1 MRASSKKKEFFP
13 VLAQKPLCLLYVQL
27 RSSELISLSL
37 SLSLSSP
44 LLKKGDAIREERGNA
59 RSEKEPI
66 SFELTVTLFDDALDR
81 FPSPHSDFFSH
92 LLPRSLCTGALYV
105 QERRVQDVCG
115 TLIFGFAKEERDKER
130 EKKGRDR
137 KKRKRKRGRKLTL
150 FLPSTTHLFLLSPP
164 SPPLPT
170 HTPQAAAAATL
181 AATAVSPAALAG
193 EFDLLAS
200 SKPTSTYVIDDAAVL
215 NRTTR
220 KAVTDALVRLETS
233 TGYRLTVATVRKLEV
248 ESDAFALGDKL
259 VEHWYPTVQ
268 EGGNKGVL
276 LLVTAAKDG
285 ALTGGPAFLKAVG
298 DELIDSV
305 VGDNIP
311 ILAGDEKFNEA
322 VTSSVKRVEAKLSN
336 LADPGPPAR
345 KDGVRKRTYKTKAET
360 EEKRGVT
367 GTIVLSL
374 LAISVVVPM
383 LQYYGYTSDD

>member
-1 MRASSKKKEFFP
+1 MFTDMKEEERRERERERERERGEERERSKKENKKKKKKKKKLTPSFLFFLFSLP
-13 VLAQKPLCLLYVQL
+13 
-27 RSSELISLSL
+27 SLST
-37 SLSLSSP
+37 
-44 LLKKGDAIREERGNA
+44 N
-59 RSEKEPI
+59 
-66 SFELTVTLFDDALDR
+66 
-81 FPSPHSDFFSH
+81 
-92 LLPRSLCTGALYV
+92 
-105 QERRVQDVCG
+105 Q
-115 TLIFGFAKEERDKER
+115 
-130 EKKGRDR
+130 
-137 KKRKRKRGRKLTL
+137 
-150 FLPSTTHLFLLSPP
+150 
-164 SPPLPT
+164 
-170 HTPQAAAAATL
+170 QAAAAATL
-181 AATAVSPAALAG
+181 AASAASPLAALAG

-200 SKPTSTYVIDDAAVL
+200 PKPTASYVIDDASVL

-220 KAVTDALVRLETS
+220 KSVTDALVRLETK

-298 DELIDSV
+298 DDLIDSV

-322 VTSSVKRVEAKLSN
+322 ITSSVKRVEAKLSGA
-336 LADPGPPAR
+336 ADPGPPAR
-345 KDGVRKRTYKTKAET
+345 KDGARKRTYKTKAET
-360 EEKRGVT
+360 DKSRNVT

-374 LAISVVVPM
+374 LGISVVVPM

>member
-1 MRASSKKKEFFP
+1 MFKNTASKMFAVSRIVVMSGERESGTSNKKKE
-13 VLAQKPLCLLYVQL
+13 K
-27 RSSELISLSL
+27 R
-37 SLSLSSP
+37 
-44 LLKKGDAIREERGNA
+44 
-59 RSEKEPI
+59 
-66 SFELTVTLFDDALDR
+66 
-81 FPSPHSDFFSH
+81 
-92 LLPRSLCTGALYV
+92 
-105 QERRVQDVCG
+105 
-115 TLIFGFAKEERDKER
+115 
-130 EKKGRDR
+130 RDR
-137 KKRKRKRGRKLTL
+137 KRKNSTSTSLNLNL
-150 FLPSTTHLFLLSPP
+150 FPFPK
-164 SPPLPT
+164 
-170 HTPQAAAAATL
+170 QAAAAATL
-181 AATAVSPAALAG
+181 TATAVSPAALAG

-200 SKPTSTYVIDDAAVL
+200 PKPTSSYVIDDASVL

-220 KAVTDALVRLETS
+220 KSVNDALVRLETT

-298 DELIDSV
+298 DDLIDSV

-322 VTSSVKRVEAKLSN
+322 ITSAVKRVEAKLTN
-336 LADPGPPAR
+336 AADPGPPAR
-345 KDGVRKRTYKTKAET
+345 KDGARKRTYKTKAET
-360 EEKRGVT
+360 DKSRGVT

>member
-1 MRASSKKKEFFP
+1 MRSRPLRPRCLRYVIWRRGRKERAREKK
-13 VLAQKPLCLLYVQL
+13 
-27 RSSELISLSL
+27 R
-37 SLSLSSP
+37 
-44 LLKKGDAIREERGNA
+44 A
-59 RSEKEPI
+59 RSGRRRKKTHP
-66 SFELTVTLFDDALDR
+66 FP
-81 FPSPHSDFFSH
+81 FPSPS
-92 LLPRSLCTGALYV
+92 
-105 QERRVQDVCG
+105 
-115 TLIFGFAKEERDKER
+115 
-130 EKKGRDR
+130 
-137 KKRKRKRGRKLTL
+137 
-150 FLPSTTHLFLLSPP
+150 LLS
-164 SPPLPT
+164 L
-170 HTPQAAAAATL
+170 QAAAAATL

-200 SKPTSTYVIDDAAVL
+200 AKPTSTYVIDDASVL

-220 KAVTDALVRLETS
+220 KSVTDALVRLETS

-268 EGGNKGVL
+268 EGSNKGIL

-285 ALTGGPAFLKAVG
+285 ALTGGPSFLKAVG
-298 DELIDSV
+298 DDLIDSV

-322 VTSSVKRVEAKLSN
+322 ITSSIKRVEAKLN
-336 LADPGPPAR
+336 KEADPGPPAR
-345 KDGVRKRTYKTKAET
+345 KDGARKRTYKTKAET
-360 EEKRGVT
+360 DEKRGVT